1 MPTLKKISDNTNINT
16 YANNINARLVIQSMI
31 NGDYIVLPAFVTDIS
46 QTFNS
51 NWNTENIYGRN
62 DPIATFQGT
71 TRAISIAVDLPAEN
85 LEIAQANLDMCSKL
99 AAYMYPAYE
108 QSFLM
113 VQTGSAQAP
122 QQKAYK
128 ISEIMSRPP
137 LLKMKLG
144 NLINGK
150 NNEGLLGYI
159 DSLTFNPVTE
169 AGFHISGQKHYPKVI
184 SLSFGFNVLH
194 QQTMGW
200 KQGGSFIG
208 KLPFK

>member
-1 MPTLKKISDNTNINT
+1 MPTLKISQNANIDT

-31 NGDYIVLPAFVTDIS
+31 NGDHIVLPAFVTDLS
-46 QTFNS
+46 QTFSS

-71 TRAISIAVDLPAEN
+71 TRAISIAVDLPAED
-85 LEIAQANLDMCSKL
+85 LEIAKHNLKMCSKL

-108 QSFLM
+108 QSYIM
-113 VQTGSAQAP
+113 VRTGSQQAP
-122 QQKAYK
+122 TQQAHK

-137 LLKMKLG
+137 SLKIKLG

-159 DSLTFNPVTE
+159 DSLTFNPVTD
-169 AGFHISGQKHYPKVI
+169 AGFHIDGQKHYPKVI

-200 KQGGSFIG
+200 KQGGAFIG
-208 KLPFK
+208 KLPFT